1 MTPSPLRP
9 DPRSRLARA
18 LGRGAAL
25 ALLAAAGLLPPPAH
39 AQDLPAPGDGFA
51 WERVGDSGINAGG
64 FAFAPDATLYAAGV
78 DGPFRL
84 DASAG
89 PPGAWV
95 LLDDYPFVG
104 ALLVLGRAE
113 GDTLLAGLASTKR
126 SVDGGRSWEI
136 VYGEGGGG
144 LLELPAW
151 HAHAGRVLTGDDD
164 LGVGYSDDRGATWA
178 EADLS
183 YWPSAGAHDFA
194 VLPPGSQY
202 PGRVL
207 APGGWGVL
215 RYRGLG
221 VALAEPAAEAGGA
234 GAGGRDAGARVPDGG
249 PALPLVAVVGGGAS
263 RRSRTRRC
271 GRATTAGSRG
281 GPGPAARPGSR
292 STRPRPA
299 TGTPSGCS
307 RSGPPPG
314 TGLPRWWCGRTRGE
328 GQRRRRSRWRRRGRR
343 R

>member
-249 PALPLVAVVGGGAS
+249 PALPLVAVVGGSEPSVSDATVWASDDGGLTWGAG
-263 RRSRTRRC
+263 RRP
-271 GRATTAGSRG
+271 GGGRG
-281 GPGPAARPGSR
+281 GARARAEGPS
-292 STRPRPA
+292 
-299 TGTPSGCS
+299 
-307 RSGPPPG
+307 PG